1 MTDLLNDR
9 DIDSLDRLE
18 ERIQQAA
25 EVVGKLRRQLDS
37 AVREAAEAR
46 ALAAK
51 MSEEL
56 ETLRNGRTAV
66 RTRIEKLLAQMDTLS
81 AG

>member
-1 MTDLLNDR
+1 MTDLVSDR
-9 DIDSLDRLE
+9 DSLDRLE

-25 EVVGKLRRQLDS
+25 DVVSKLRRQLDS
-37 AVREAAEAR
+37 AVQEAAEAR
-46 ALAAK
+46 VLAAR

-56 ETLRNGRTAV
+56 ETLRGERTAV
-66 RTRIEKLLAQMDTLS
+66 RTRIEKLLAQMDALS

>member
-1 MTDLLNDR
+1 MMDLLNDQEA
-9 DIDSLDRLE
+9 DSLARLE

-25 EVVGKLRRQLDS
+25 DVVTTLRRQLD
-37 AVREAAEAR
+37 AATKQAAEAK
-46 ALAAK
+46 ALAAR
-51 MSEEL
+51 MSDEL
-56 ETLRNGRTAV
+56 EALRGERATV